1 MNGPHGG
8 PYGLGLIIG
17 TILSKPGKSSRCG
30 TLQAR
35 HEEPDEEGI
44 QGVKKNVVEV
54 EQPGK
59 GLGASVV
66 QPQHFRQRK
75 LRLKAQERQRLI
87 QIPVERRKQFDRMV
101 EGRVVH
107 QHVIQGKPVIVT
119 ADEPAAKGWNPHG
132 QGRQKHDGALDKQ
145 PGSTATSGKVVKIVQ
160 HGKTPL
166 YSNNFQQNRAAGFSL
181 RERLSVVVAS
191 KYVLLDGPNQRA

>member
-1 MNGPHGG
+1 MDGPHGG
-8 PYGLGLIIG
+8 PYGLGLISAA
-17 TILSKPGKSSRCG
+17 ILSKPGKSSRSN

-35 HEEPDEEGI
+35 HEEPNEKGI

-59 GLGASVV
+59 GLGASFVE
-66 QPQHFRQRK
+66 PQHFRQRK
-75 LRLKAQERQRLI
+75 LRLKAQEGQRLI
-87 QIPVERRKQFDRMV
+87 QVSVERRKQFDRMV

-119 ADEPAAKGWNPHG
+119 ADEPAAKGRNSHG
-132 QGRQKHDGALDKQ
+132 HSRQKHDCALEEQ